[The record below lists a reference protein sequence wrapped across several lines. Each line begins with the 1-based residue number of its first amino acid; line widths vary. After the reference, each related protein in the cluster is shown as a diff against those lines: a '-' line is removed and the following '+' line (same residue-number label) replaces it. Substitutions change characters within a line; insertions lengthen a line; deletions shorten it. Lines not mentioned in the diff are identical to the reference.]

1 MDKALDIYLT
11 TGEFAEIANVSKH
24 TLFHYDEIGIFS
36 PEVRDKNGYR
46 YYSLP
51 QLEVFDVIGILKEL
65 DMPLKQI
72 KSYLEKRSPE
82 ELISLLE
89 SQEELIAK
97 KIKLLNKM
105 QNMIQKKKEITRN
118 AQIIDTN
125 KISIKNLP
133 EEYLIQ
139 TKATQGGAKNTARC
153 ISKLI
158 MFCEENEIYSPYAI
172 GGTLSLKNI
181 ENNIYDK
188 YSYFY
193 TQVDSKPKD
202 IDIFVKEAGKYIVA
216 YHKGGYFTSKHTYKK
231 ILDYAHKNKIALQNY
246 FFEDVLLDDLS
257 VKGYENYILKI
268 SIRVDI

>member
-46 YYSLP
+46 YYSFP
-51 QLEVFDVIGILKEL
+51 QLEVLDVICILKEL
-65 DMPLKQI
+65 DMPLKEI
-72 KSYLEKRSPE
+72 KAYLDRRSPE

-89 SQEELIAK
+89 SQEELIAE
-97 KIKLLNKM
+97 KIKLLKKM
-105 QNMIQKKKEITRN
+105 QHMIQKKKEITKN
-118 AQIIDTN
+118 AQIIDPN
-125 KISIKNLP
+125 EIVVKNLP

-139 TKATQGGAKNTARC
+139 IKATQGDAKSIAHC

-172 GGTLSLKNI
+172 GSMLSLKNI

-202 IDIFVKEAGKYIVA
+202 IDIFTKEAGNYIVA
-216 YHKGGYFTSKHTYKK
+216 YHKGGFSTSKSTYKK
-231 ILDYAHKNKIALQNY
+231 ILDYASKNKLTLQNY

-257 VKGYENYILKI
+257 VKGYENYVLKI
-268 SIRVDI
+268 SIKVG